1 MLKKISYIIGL
12 LVVGYLSYHYPL
24 FAFVLLVILF
34 LTLLYVLIAAL
45 VRWIRHTIHGN
56 WFYGPLAIISI
67 VLAGLMMSLIA
78 PLEEPVIQTGNPS
91 EELAYA
97 YKMDQGDRK
106 NLKFFLAA
114 FKSIM
119 RGRDNT
125 RLSQVLRY
133 TENNELDSGMDRFHA
148 AFVLHHNP
156 ARDSALY
163 HRAHELAKQAASEP
177 SLSDNFQV
185 QWLAK
190 ATYDRWMLSIGEEQK
205 YNTQGGVSFEIQ

>member
-1 MLKKISYIIGL
+1 MFKKISYIIGL
-12 LVVGYLSYHYPL
+12 LGVGYLSYHYPL

-34 LTLLYVLIAAL
+34 LTLLYVVIAAI
-45 VRWIRHTIHGN
+45 VRWIRNTIHGN

-67 VLAGLMMSLIA
+67 VLAGLIISLIV
-78 PLEEPVIQTGNPS
+78 PLKDPVIQTGILS
-91 EELAYA
+91 QDLAYA

-106 NLKFFLAA
+106 NLKFFLSAYKA
-114 FKSIM
+114 KM
-119 RGRDNT
+119 RGRDST

-133 TENNELDSGMDRFHA
+133 NEHNDLGSGIDRFHA

-156 ARDSALY
+156 AQDSSLY
-163 HRAHELAKQAASEP
+163 HKAHELAKEAASEP
-177 SLSDNFQV
+177 SLANDFQV

-190 ATYDRWMLSIGEEQK
+190 ATYDRWMLSIGREQK